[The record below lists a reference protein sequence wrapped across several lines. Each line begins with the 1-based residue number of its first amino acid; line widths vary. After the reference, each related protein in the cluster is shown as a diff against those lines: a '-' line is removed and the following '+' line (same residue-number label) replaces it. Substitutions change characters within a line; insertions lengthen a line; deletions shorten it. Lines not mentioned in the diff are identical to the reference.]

1 MNKHFVKHPFE
12 KNVESLI
19 EQDKKIYAEVNSYYR
34 NNVYGA
40 SLFEPTDGEPFD
52 AFLKRIIDSA
62 MNRKYNIK
70 GRKYLEVIANGEYY
84 LVLPL
89 FN

>member
-12 KNVESLI
+12 KNFEALI
-19 EQDKKIYAEVNSYYR
+19 EQDCKIYAEVKSYYR
-34 NNVYGA
+34 NNVYCA
-40 SLFEPTDGEPFD
+40 SLFEQTEGEPFD
-52 AFLKRIIDSA
+52 AFLKRVIDVA
-62 MNRKYNIK
+62 MNNKRNMP
-70 GRKYLEVIANGEYY
+70 GRKYLEVITNGEYY